1 MSNSQASPKSRATTV
16 LLSAI
21 AALLAVDVS
30 VRVMDSKS
38 TETSEPVASSMP
50 VAYQPEAGLANPLRQ
65 REQMIME
72 LQSIDSRLASLESK
86 LKGNIRVEVMNF
98 PKVVAEKD

>member
-1 MSNSQASPKSRATTV
+1 MSNSQASPKSRSTTA

-30 VRVMDSKS
+30 VRMMDSKPA
-38 TETSEPVASSMP
+38 EQAGEVVP
-50 VAYQPEAGLANPLRQ
+50 VAYQPQVGLANPIHQ
-65 REQMIME
+65 REQMIDE
-72 LQSIDSRLASLESK
+72 LQQIDRRLASLENK

-98 PKVVAEKD
+98 PKVAAEND

>member
-1 MSNSQASPKSRATTV
+1 MSNCQTSPKSRSTTV

-30 VRVMDSKS
+30 VRLMDK
-38 TETSEPVASSMP
+38 EPAVQASEAVP
-50 VAYQPEAGLANPLRQ
+50 VAYQPQVGLANPIHQ
-65 REQMIME
+65 REQMIDE
-72 LQSIDSRLASLESK
+72 LQQIDSRLASLENR

-98 PKVVAEKD
+98 PKVDTEND

>member
-1 MSNSQASPKSRATTV
+1 MSNSQASPKSRSTTV

-30 VRVMDSKS
+30 VRLMDK
-38 TETSEPVASSMP
+38 EPAVQASEAVP
-50 VAYQPEAGLANPLRQ
+50 VAYQPESVLANPIHQ
-65 REQMIME
+65 REQMIDE
-72 LQSIDSRLASLESK
+72 LQQIDRRLASLENK

-98 PKVVAEKD
+98 PKVDTEND